1 MDIES
6 AIDELTAK
14 YGELVDHNLER
25 SALLAAQECRRLA
38 KSERL
43 LIPYLHASFRAMI
56 RAVSVLQPEMGRDL
70 AIELIALLESETAAR
85 NFQADFAM
93 EEYEHAV
100 HWMSS
105 CAYDNLA
112 TCVASMEGFN
122 SGEMHQCIHEGIEV
136 CRRTGKLQCI
146 TCFREYAT
154 EVYAAADDLDMSIH
168 FAKVGMATAPSGDQD
183 RRWSSARNL
192 IELYTFNG
200 DLLLADETA
209 KHCSALIPTY
219 HTPSSAA
226 ISGWLVHAVV
236 TTLLGAETPEAPPF
250 PQSGETPFKEMK
262 LEQLRALQSAIDG
275 KADEAIDRLM
285 GVERLLRERKFLSEM
300 LRNRLQLLATLRF
313 AGRSKPLEKM
323 AAETLEWAHRA
334 NDHFTQRCVPR
345 ILDASQKACPYPT
358 LQPIDAGPFA
368 SRSRVHGTDSVTEPD
383 ASKASAANAETVD
396 FEEQIPVASTRE
408 IPAFIQE
415 WMEGL
420 NEAIASDIES
430 PLGAIEGH
438 RLKLLDR
445 PLPLADANEAAWTL
459 HCMTLPLGPYS
470 QPEVVWDWGQRVIE
484 PFGADGAC
492 INLLAFLGFQL
503 QSYGFEGVDVE
514 TVGDMFAKSLPLV
527 PDGARSFFRAG
538 LFHLYHDEPG
548 EAERCLARAFRLSR
562 EDSGIANTLSQLY
575 ATTER
580 EADGLAVL
588 DMCIRAGCREPET
601 LLRAA
606 LFAESLEKYSDQLL
620 YLKTLVQTTGGD
632 AMIDAMLA
640 SCLIDLEQWDNA
652 KVALDAIDA
661 SECPEEVAATSAL
674 LAATVAVQESDLAT
688 TRRLSEAVLKLQIAS
703 FGEVPTHQI
712 YRRAVRWWKLL
723 QQRYPND
730 SITQKAIEWLLC
742 GSLAPVDWFESL
754 RHAEFDEPGEGV
766 NFYEV
771 VVRQPLDRNWD
782 RFPGCH
788 THHRGWTEYLA
799 SWGVLATT
807 AEDAERRVLAMQ
819 GRCYPRPAAIESIK
833 LLSED
838 FEDRPGVVWQG
849 LRESSLAQDDD

>member
-6 AIDELTAK
+6 AINEMNEK
-14 YGELVDHNLER
+14 YGELVDLNLER
-25 SALLAAQECRRLA
+25 SALRVAQECRRLA

-43 LIPYLHASFRAMI
+43 LVPYLHASFRAMI
-56 RAVSVLQPEMGRDL
+56 RAVSVLQPEMGRDI

-112 TCVASMEGFN
+112 MCVASLEGFN

-154 EVYAAADDLDMSIH
+154 EVYAAADDLDMAIH
-168 FAKVGMATAPSGDQD
+168 FAKVGIATAPSGEQD
-183 RRWSSARNL
+183 RRWSATRNL
-192 IELYTFNG
+192 IELYTYNG

-209 KHCSALIPTY
+209 KRGAALIPTY

-226 ISGWLVHAVV
+226 VSGWLAHAVV
-236 TTLLGAETPEAPPF
+236 TTLLGRETPVAPPF
-250 PQSGETPFKEMK
+250 PPSGETPFKEMK
-262 LEQLRALQSAIDG
+262 RDQLLALQSAIDG
-275 KADEAIDRLM
+275 KADEAIERLM
-285 GVERLLRERKFLSEM
+285 GVEQMLRERKYLSEM
-300 LRNRLQLLATLRF
+300 LRNRLQLLSTLRF

-323 AAETLEWAHRA
+323 ASETLEWAQRA
-334 NDHFTQRCVPR
+334 NDHFTQRCVSR
-345 ILDASQKACPYPT
+345 ILDANEKACPYPT

-368 SRSRVHGTDSVTEPD
+368 SRARVQGTESIQ
-383 ASKASAANAETVD
+383 SKASAANTETVD
-396 FEEQIPVASTRE
+396 FDESSTAASTRE
-408 IPAFIQE
+408 MPGFIQE

-420 NEAIASDIES
+420 NELVALDLDS
-430 PLGAIEGH
+430 PLEAIEGH
-438 RLKLLDR
+438 RSKLMER
-445 PLPLADANEAAWTL
+445 PLPLSNANEAAWTL

-470 QPEVVWDWGQRVIE
+470 QPQVVWEWGQRLIE
-484 PFGADGAC
+484 PFGTDGAC

-503 QSYGFEGVDVE
+503 QSYGFEDVDVE
-514 TVGDMFAKSLPLV
+514 TIRGMFETSLPLV

-538 LFHLYHDEPG
+538 LFHLYHDELG

-562 EDSGIANTLSQLY
+562 QDSGIAVTLSQFY
-575 ATTER
+575 TTSER

-588 DMCIRAGCREPET
+588 DMCMRAGCREPEV

-606 LFAESLEKYSDQLL
+606 LLAEALEKHSEQSL
-620 YLKTLVQTTGGD
+620 YLKTLIQTTGGD
-632 AMIDAMLA
+632 ATIDAMLA
-640 SCLIDLEQWDNA
+640 SCLIDLGEWDNA
-652 KVALDAIDA
+652 KIALKAIDA
-661 SECPEEVAATSAL
+661 SECPEELVALSAL
-674 LAATVAVQESDLAT
+674 LTATIAVHESDLAT
-688 TRRLSEAVLKLQIAS
+688 MRRLSQEVLKLQIAS
-703 FGEVPTHQI
+703 FGEMPTHQI

-723 QQRYPND
+723 QQRYPD
-730 SITQKAIEWLLC
+730 ESITREVIEWLLRGC
-742 GSLAPVDWFESL
+742 FAPVEWFESL
-754 RHAEFDEPGEGV
+754 RHAEFDDSIDGV

-771 VVRQPLDRNWD
+771 VVRQSLDRNWD
-782 RFPGCH
+782 RFSGCH
-788 THHRGWTEYLA
+788 AHHRGWTEYLA

-807 AEDAERRVLAMQ
+807 SEDAERRVLAMQ
-819 GRCYPRPAAIESIK
+819 SRCYPRPATIESIK

-838 FEDRPGVVWQG
+838 FQDRPGVVWQG
-849 LRESSLAQDDD
+849 LRENGLAQEED